1 MVDNTKDEWYLVVAV
16 ALKAADWI
24 ISGMPS
30 SKIQYF
36 ISLILVITVTSSVT
50 AQTESVLPDNFINID
65 PLNWIFTL
73 SGSPEAPALPY
84 SYSYRQSWFNDS
96 TVFTEPIASDYE
108 SFQIN
113 PSVEHLTSSS
123 VPEPATI
130 CILGVGLLVLIKL
143 CRRRHPVH
151 A

>member
-1 MVDNTKDEWYLVVAV
+1 MVDNTKDELYSVADV
-16 ALKAADWI
+16 APKTADWI

-30 SKIQYF
+30 SKNHYF
-36 ISLILVITVTSSVT
+36 ISLILVITTTSSVL
-50 AQTESVLPDNFINID
+50 AQTESVLPDNFIDID

-73 SGSPEAPALPY
+73 SGSPEAPTLPY
-84 SYSYRQSWFNDS
+84 TYSYRQSWLIDS
-96 TVFTEPIASDYE
+96 SVFTEPVASAYE

-113 PSVEHLTSSS
+113 PSVENLSSSS
-123 VPEPATI
+123 VPEPATV